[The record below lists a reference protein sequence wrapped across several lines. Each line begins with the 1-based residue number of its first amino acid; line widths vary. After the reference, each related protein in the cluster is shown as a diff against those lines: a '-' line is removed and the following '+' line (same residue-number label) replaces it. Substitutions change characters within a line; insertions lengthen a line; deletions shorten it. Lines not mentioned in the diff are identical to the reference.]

1 MQIRHMTTTFG
12 KLSQSQLELQPG
24 LNLIYAPN
32 ESGKSTW
39 CHFLRTMLYG
49 FPARERGPMASKNRF
64 VPWNGSP
71 MSGIMDVTHQGQH
84 YTIRR
89 TTERPHAPMG
99 AFSCTYTGTSTAV
112 PGIDS
117 QNLGETLLGVE
128 RSVFSR
134 SAFISQSGLSLE
146 QDAALERRLASLITT
161 GEEDV
166 SFTETQERLKKQLN
180 RRRHNKTGLLPALE
194 QEIAQLEEILGH
206 HTALTTQL
214 QEAQTQLEQTRSQM
228 QDLQRAQE
236 QWQEIQ
242 KQEDLRHALQMQAQA
257 DAAHDLVL
265 HLEAQEPHLPSE
277 SQLSQLQGMAD
288 ALHRSLIDSE
298 SADKEA
304 LQAQEKAAQA
314 KTPWQQHPL
323 YPADEAELSA
333 RVQEIRPQG
342 TSFSPLM
349 VLLALA
355 LGGATGAGL
364 WGILF
369 QPLLASAAGLAVCAA
384 VLLIYYIVRR
394 GKLQRADNAAQ
405 TQLNTFQ
412 AEVKSYL
419 QLRCEA
425 LTASQEAERTAAV
438 AHGLQQSCRE
448 SLLLLLSQVQPFAP
462 RAMSLT
468 TVNIALRDA
477 LLRRRHIEE
486 LRQQA
491 EKMDL
496 QAQLLQSQLPPPPLP
511 PQDAVLPRPIITA
524 AQVEHALPLT
534 LARQQ
539 AAQSRVDALTGQ
551 LHTLGARQPL
561 EQQLREKE
569 AEQQRLQNEYDAL
582 SMALDALET
591 ANLTLQN
598 QFSPALG
605 QRAAEIF
612 SALTG
617 GRYEKVVMDRT
628 LALSAQPE
636 GDPLFRSIQLLSQ
649 GTADQLYLAV
659 RLAVCDMVLPSED
672 PAPLILDDALA
683 NFDDTRMAAA
693 LDYLVQEGQ
702 HRQILLFTCQKRE
715 GAYLA
720 HQPGVTQLAL

>member
-1 MQIRHMTTTFG
+1 MQIRHMTATFG
-12 KLSQSQLELQPG
+12 KLSRSQLELRPG

-49 FPARERGPMASKNRF
+49 FPQRERGPMADKNRF
-64 VPWNGSP
+64 APWDGTP
-71 MSGIMDVTHQGQH
+71 MSGTMDVTHQGQH
-84 YTIRR
+84 YTIHR
-89 TTERPHAPMG
+89 TTERPNAPMG
-99 AFSCTYTGTSTAV
+99 AFSCTYTGTATAV

-117 QNLGETLLGVE
+117 QNVGERLIGVE

-134 SAFISQSGLSLE
+134 SAFIGQSRLTLD
-146 QDAALERRLASLITT
+146 QDAALERRMASLITT

-166 SFTETQERLKKQLN
+166 SFSETQERLKKQLN

-194 QEIAQLEEILGH
+194 QEIAQLEEVLGQ
-206 HTALTTQL
+206 HTALTAQL
-214 QEAQTQLEQTRSQM
+214 QDAQIQLEQTRSQM
-228 QDLQRAQE
+228 QDLQRAQA

-242 KQEDLRHALQMQAQA
+242 KQEALRHALKMQAQA

-265 HLEAQEPHLPSE
+265 HLEAQEPNLPSE
-277 SQLSQLQGMAD
+277 SQLAQLQGMAD
-288 ALHRSLIDSE
+288 ALQRSLADSE
-298 SADKEA
+298 TAGRD
-304 LQAQEKAAQA
+304 AAQA
-314 KTPWQQHPL
+314 QAAAVAAQTPWQQHPL
-323 YPADEAELSA
+323 YPADEAELAA
-333 RVQEIRPQG
+333 RAQEIHSQKKP
-342 TSFSPLM
+342 FSALM
-349 VLLALA
+349 VVLSLV
-355 LGGATGAGL
+355 LGGGTGAGL
-364 WGILF
+364 WLFLSQPIL
-369 QPLLASAAGLAVCAA
+369 AAAAGIAVGAA
-384 VLLIYYIVRR
+384 ALLLYYIVYRN
-394 GKLQRADNAAQ
+394 KSSRAASTVQAQ
-405 TQLNTFQ
+405 QDAFQ
-412 AEVKSYL
+412 AEAETYL
-419 QLRCEA
+419 QLRRKA
-425 LTASQEAERTAAV
+425 LAAAQEAERSSAA

-448 SLLLLLSQVQPFAP
+448 SLLLLLSRVQPFAP

-468 TVNIALRDA
+468 TVNTALRDA
-477 LLRRRHIEE
+477 LERRRHLEE

-491 EKMDL
+491 EKADF
-496 QAQLLQSQLPPPPLP
+496 QARLVHSQLPPPPLP
-511 PQDAVLPRPIITA
+511 AQDAVLPRPIITA
-524 AQVEHALPLT
+524 AQVEHAMPLT

-551 LHTLGARQPL
+551 LHALGARQPL
-561 EQQLREKE
+561 EQQLKEKE
-569 AEQQRLQNEYDAL
+569 AEHQRLQHEYDAIA
-582 SMALDALET
+582 MAMASLET

-598 QFSPALG
+598 RFSPALG
-605 QRAAEIF
+605 QHAAEIF

-659 RLAVCDMVLPSED
+659 RLAVCDMVLPGED

-683 NFDDTRMAAA
+683 NFDDERLAAA
-693 LDYLVQEGQ
+693 LEYLVQEGQ

-720 HQPGVTQLAL
+720 HRPGITHLTL